1 MILGSWRWE
10 ARCAL
15 LAGCSLAF
23 GGCSSPP
30 AVVAEAEAL
39 EAQGK
44 LEESG
49 AKLDLACA
57 LAPTSP
63 DCAAS
68 DAKATA
74 VRMKAAE
81 KAIQEGK
88 FIEAERLLR
97 LSQLTADEAAS
108 QAAVERLA
116 RPDLTLGLRYERALE
131 ETDKVRAV
139 KTMEAI
145 AASDAPAAAK
155 AKEWLDRE
163 RPAGLVEEVKA
174 ACGPERR
181 GSCSK
186 TWAALQA
193 LPAKP
198 PGFDEAAALAQEEE
212 RRIYPMRVEAERFL
226 PVFTSRW
233 KKKEAF
239 ERCLEE
245 KKAEVPEE
253 HQRTQD
259 CRGEVWEKET
269 YERYDGEKLEESL
282 FRRRLKAIGDPEI
295 VRPLEERKK
304 QAIESGTYTPLTIPK
319 PAGGAKK
326 P

>member
-1 MILGSWRWE
+1 VIIGAWCLKAGRAIL
-10 ARCAL
+10 
-15 LAGCSLAF
+15 GCSLVFA
-23 GGCSSPP
+23 GCSSPP
-30 AVVAEAEAL
+30 SVVAEAEAL

-57 LAPTSP
+57 LAPGTP

-81 KAIQEGK
+81 KAINDGK

-97 LSQLTADEAAS
+97 LAQLTADEAAS
-108 QAAVERLA
+108 QGAADRLA
-116 RPDLTLGLRYERALE
+116 KPDLIEGLRYERALR
-131 ETDKVRAV
+131 ETDKVRATKV
-139 KTMEAI
+139 MEAV
-145 AASDAPAAAK
+145 AASGAPPAAK

-186 TWAALQA
+186 TWSLLQA

-212 RRIYPMRVEAERFL
+212 RRIYPMRGEAERFL
-226 PVFTSRW
+226 PVFAARW

-239 ERCLEE
+239 ERCLAE
-245 KKAEVPEE
+245 KAVEVPEE

-259 CRGEVWEKET
+259 CRGDIWEKET
-269 YERYDGEKLEESL
+269 YERYDGEKLEETL

-295 VRPLEERKK
+295 VGPLEERKK
-304 QAIESGTYTPLTIPK
+304 QAIESGVYAPLSIPK